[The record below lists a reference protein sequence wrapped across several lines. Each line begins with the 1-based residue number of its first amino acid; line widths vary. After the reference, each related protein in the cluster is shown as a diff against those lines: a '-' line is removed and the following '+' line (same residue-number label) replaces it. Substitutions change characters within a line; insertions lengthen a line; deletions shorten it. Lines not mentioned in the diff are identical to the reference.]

1 MKVVTRFAPSPT
13 GSLHIGGART
23 ALFNWLYAR
32 HTGGE
37 FLLRIED
44 TDAERND
51 PSVIKPIFEAL
62 DWLGLDVDRE
72 PVYQSANQQRH
83 YDVARALMS
92 SGAAYACYMTPEE
105 IEFQKAANRKNG
117 RALRSPWRNV
127 TDGPWPDGPYVIRI
141 RQPDTGTVVVDDL
154 VQGSVKSR
162 NDGLDDF
169 VILRTDGTPTYMLAS
184 VVDDY
189 DAGVT
194 HVIRGDDHLTNTF
207 RQQAILEGMGWD
219 KPTYAHIPLI
229 HSPDGKKLSKR
240 DGAAGVE
247 FYRDAGYLS
256 DATLNYLLKMGWGHG
271 DQEIF
276 TRAEAIELFDLSG
289 VGRGP
294 SRLNPKK
301 LDSLNSQMIRMM
313 SPRDFAIAV
322 EAPFALT
329 AIIPFIQERAKTL
342 VHAREMIRMI
352 VERPPAPLPSP
363 LLFWV
368 ERTLPPEDNW
378 NTESIKASVES
389 YAERTGVPLGEVAK
403 KLRMAVFGAPQTP
416 PLFEVMEVLGREEIR
431 ARFVGEYHDAG

>member
-1 MKVVTRFAPSPT
+1 M
-13 GSLHIGGART
+13 
-23 ALFNWLYAR
+23 
-32 HTGGE
+32 
-37 FLLRIED
+37 RIED
-44 TDAERND
+44 TDQQRND

-62 DWLGLDVDRE
+62 EWLGLDIDRP

-83 YDVARALMS
+83 YDVAHALMS
-92 SGAAYACYMTPEE
+92 SGAAYACHMTADEV
-105 IEFQKAANRKNG
+105 EFQKTANRKNG
-117 RALRSPWRNV
+117 RGLRSPWRNV
-127 TDGPWPDGPYVIRI
+127 TDGPWPTGPYVVRI
-141 RQPDTGTVVVDDL
+141 RQPDTGTTVIEDL

-169 VILRTDGTPTYMLAS
+169 VLLRSDGTPTYMLAS

-194 HVIRGDDHLTNTF
+194 VVARGDDHLTNTF

-247 FYRDAGYLS
+247 FYRDAGYLP
-256 DATLNYLLKMGWGHG
+256 DATLNYLIKMGWGHG

-276 TRAEAIELFDLSG
+276 TREEAIALFDLSG

-301 LDSLNSQMIRMM
+301 LDSLNSQMIRAMP
-313 SPRDFAIAV
+313 PRDFAIAV
-322 EAPFALT
+322 EASFALT
-329 AIIPFIQERAKTL
+329 PIVPLIQERAKTL

-352 VERPPAPLPSP
+352 VERPPAPSP
-363 LLFWV
+363 LMFQEYLWIALA
-368 ERTLPPEDNW
+368 LPPEDDW
-378 NTESIKASVES
+378 TTKTIKASVEGL
-389 YAERTGVPLGEVAK
+389 AERMGVSLGELAK
-403 KLRMAVFGAPQTP
+403 TLRMAIFGAPQTP
-416 PLFEVMEVLGREEIR
+416 PLFEVMEVLGRDEVR
-431 ARFVGEYHDAG
+431 ARLLPPAGLVV